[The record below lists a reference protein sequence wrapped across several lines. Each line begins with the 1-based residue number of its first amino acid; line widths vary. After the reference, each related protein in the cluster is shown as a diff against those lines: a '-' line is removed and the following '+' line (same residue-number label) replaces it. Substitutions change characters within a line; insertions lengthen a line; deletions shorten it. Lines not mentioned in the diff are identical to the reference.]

1 MRKVFIS
8 YARESQ
14 RIVGVLAADLRDMGY
29 SVWFD
34 QELTGGQVWWDQVLE
49 QIRECE
55 ILLVV
60 LTPASLESEAC
71 GLEWGYASSLGKS
84 LLPVLVADGVD
95 YELLPAPLAQVQH
108 VDHRVEDRASLIALL
123 RAIHKLPPPSPLPSR
138 LPDSPVMP
146 GSYLRSLRTEIES
159 TGELT
164 RQQQWDLVARLKG
177 AIRVPKTADAA
188 LKLLRRLQER
198 EEILAIVSKEI
209 DELAS
214 SVVLRPAVVSQEA
227 APARKAASQAPAKKK
242 TEFSVVLTAV
252 GNNKIQVIKVVRQF
266 TSLGL
271 KEAKD
276 LVESAPQP
284 IVEGVSKSDAE
295 SIQKVFTE
303 VGARVE
309 IR

>member
-1 MRKVFIS
+1 M
-8 YARESQ
+8 
-14 RIVGVLAADLRDMGY
+14 
-29 SVWFD
+29 
-34 QELTGGQVWWDQVLE
+34 
-49 QIRECE
+49 
-55 ILLVV
+55 
-60 LTPASLESEAC
+60 
-71 GLEWGYASSLGKS
+71 
-84 LLPVLVADGVD
+84 
-95 YELLPAPLAQVQH
+95 
-108 VDHRVEDRASLIALL
+108 
-123 RAIHKLPPPSPLPSR
+123 
-138 LPDSPVMP
+138 
-146 GSYLRSLRTEIES
+146 RTEIES

-214 SVVLRPAVVSQEA
+214 SVVLRPAVASQEA
-227 APARKAASQAPAKKK
+227 APARKAASQAPAKEK

-252 GNNKIQVIKVVRQF
+252 GNNKIQVIKVVREY

-276 LVESAPQP
+276 LVESAPKP
-284 IVEGVSKSDAE
+284 IVEGASRSDAE
-295 SIQKVFTE
+295 NIKKKFAE
-303 VGARVE
+303 LGATVE